1 LLSDI
6 YGVDHGGVARNL
18 TNAVPAI
25 GRNAVPEPFPSIAH
39 RNYALAVSVP
49 SYVFDGAGDDVV
61 FSLGVLRADGVPDTD
76 GAAGVAGGNVE
87 A

>member
-1 LLSDI
+1 
-6 YGVDHGGVARNL
+6 
-18 TNAVPAI
+18 
-25 GRNAVPEPFPSIAH
+25 
-39 RNYALAVSVP
+39 
-49 SYVFDGAGDDVV
+49 VV